1 MNKTPDLPQVLIRDL
16 PPEQRPARDPKQQR
30 RWRWIVAGF
39 LALGLF
45 GLFFP
50 VEKVIVAPGRIIP
63 SDRVKAVQHLEGGI
77 VTAVSV
83 QEGQRVQQGQPL
95 VTIDLG
101 GNSLNLEELSARYDG
116 LRAMRVRHTAETEG
130 RTLRSEDFPAG
141 LDATIVQAQMG
152 AYRARAL
159 EQQGIEA
166 GAVSAL
172 EQSRSQLLEQ
182 QAKIS
187 GLEQRAALSQKELDI
202 SEQLGKEQLIGQ
214 LEVLEKRRQLESVR
228 SDLAVARQGLQSSRA
243 AVAQAQA
250 KVAESRGAF
259 QRKASEDLADVERQ
273 LASLNEDLTRARSQR
288 ERTVV
293 VAPAAGLVK
302 GLRSNSPGWVVKPGE
317 QIMEIVPDED
327 SLLVEARLNPDD
339 RGYVGVGQKAK
350 IKVTAYDFLRY
361 GMVDGAVTLVAAD
374 ADRDES
380 KADALPYYRLLVSTK
395 TDYVGRP
402 DNRITPGME
411 TETDLV
417 VGHEPFIWYMLR
429 PVLRVKNEAF
439 REP

>member
-1 MNKTPDLPQVLIRDL
+1 MNKTPDLPQVLMRDL
-16 PPEQRPARDPKQQR
+16 PPEQRPQRDPKLQK
-30 RWRWIVAGF
+30 RWRWIAGGF
-39 LALGLF
+39 LALGAVS
-45 GLFFP
+45 LFFP
-50 VEKVIVAPGRIIP
+50 IEKVIVAPGRIIP

-77 VTAVSV
+77 VTAVNV

-101 GNSLNLEELSARYDG
+101 GNSLNLEELSVRNDS
-116 LRAMRVRHTAETEG
+116 LHAMRVRHTAETEG
-130 RTLRSEDFPAG
+130 RALQLADFPAG
-141 LDATIVQAQMG
+141 LDSTIVRAQMG
-152 AYRARAL
+152 AYRARML

-182 QAKIS
+182 QAKVS
-187 GLEQRAALSQKELDI
+187 GLQQRLQLFQKEVDI

-228 SDLAVARQGLQSSRA
+228 SELAVARQGMQSSRA
-243 AVAQAQA
+243 AVAEAQA

-259 QRKASEDLADVERQ
+259 QRKASDDLADVQRQ

-288 ERTVV
+288 ERTIVT
-293 VAPAAGLVK
+293 APSGGLVK
-302 GLRSNSPGWVVKPGE
+302 GLRSSSAGWVVKPGE

-327 SLLVEARLNPDD
+327 SLLVEARLKPDD
-339 RGYVGVGQKAK
+339 RGYVGVGQTAK
-350 IKVTAYDFLRY
+350 VKITAYDFLRY
-361 GMVDGAVTLVAAD
+361 GTVDGEVTLVAAD
-374 ADRDES
+374 ADRDQS
-380 KADALPYYRLLVSTK
+380 KPDSLPYYRLLVSTK

-402 DNRITPGME
+402 ENRITPGME